1 MATTTSYLG
10 FANLPNQV
18 QRKFA
23 KKGFEFNLMVVGESG
38 LGKTTLINS
47 LFGTNINSNRK
58 IPTTQE
64 LLDRTLSIETTS
76 LDIEERGVRL
86 KLTVV
91 DTPGYGDALNC
102 SDNYDPILQYIDEQH
117 RKYLTNESGLNR
129 RQIRDTR
136 VHCCF
141 FFISPIN
148 YGLKPAD
155 VRFLKLLQHK
165 VNIVPLIAKSDFLT
179 PNETST
185 LKKRIL
191 EEIKQ
196 HQIDIY
202 TIPDC
207 DPDDDIEYKEHVRQ
221 LQNSMPFAVS
231 SSVDIIEVNGERIRG
246 REYPW
251 GIVRTECDDHSDYVK
266 LRSMLVSQMQ
276 DLHEVTHDLHYEN
289 YRSLHLA
296 NSGGD
301 MSPMTRR
308 FNTSDVRD
316 NVSILSGMTMDETEK
331 DRLLLEKEAEIRRMQ
346 QELAKIQDQIRL
358 QSLQQ
363 NDLTT
368 TVAANGATNG
378 HSK

>member
-1 MATTTSYLG
+1 
-10 FANLPNQV
+10 
-18 QRKFA
+18 
-23 KKGFEFNLMVVGESG
+23 
-38 LGKTTLINS
+38 
-47 LFGTNINSNRK
+47 
-58 IPTTQE
+58 
-64 LLDRTLSIETTS
+64 
-76 LDIEERGVRL
+76 
-86 KLTVV
+86 
-91 DTPGYGDALNC
+91 
-102 SDNYDPILQYIDEQH
+102 
-117 RKYLTNESGLNR
+117 
-129 RQIRDTR
+129 
-136 VHCCF
+136 
-141 FFISPIN
+141 
-148 YGLKPAD
+148 
-155 VRFLKLLQHK
+155 
-165 VNIVPLIAKSDFLT
+165 
-179 PNETST
+179 
-185 LKKRIL
+185 
-191 EEIKQ
+191 
-196 HQIDIY
+196 
-202 TIPDC
+202 
-207 DPDDDIEYKEHVRQ
+207 
-221 LQNSMPFAVS
+221 MPFAVS

-368 TVAANGATNG
+368 TVAANSATNG